1 MTVLSTYFSTLR
13 TSVRPIWHLQQDRL
27 WEVDMMRGVAIVMM
41 VVYHLMWDL
50 RGLAGYDINV
60 HTGFWHIWQQ
70 ITANLFIGIV
80 GVSLTLSY
88 GRARSKG
95 GTTATRWGK
104 YAMRGAVVFSWGVVV
119 SIVTYF
125 VDPSHYVRFGILHLI
140 GVSIIVAYPFL
151 RFCWLNLILGILLL
165 LLGQIIPLFGLNN
178 PWLGSLGLNAH
189 SQPAFDYFPLIPW
202 FGVVLLGIFVGNS
215 LYTDGQR
222 RFTLPNI
229 GTTPG
234 LRTLR
239 LSGQNSLLIYLVH
252 QPITIAILM
261 LLGQIRL

>member
-1 MTVLSTYFSTLR
+1 MTHLTTYFSALR
-13 TSVRPIWHLQQDRL
+13 ASVRPIWHLQSSRL

-60 HTGFWHIWQQ
+60 YTGFWHIWQQ

-95 GTTATRWGK
+95 GKTTAGWGK
-104 YAMRGAVVFSWGVVV
+104 YVLRGAVVFSWGIVV

-125 VDPSHYVRFGILHLI
+125 VDPAHYVRFGILHLI
-140 GVSIIVAYPFL
+140 GVSIIIAYPFL
-151 RFCWLNLILGILLL
+151 RFRWLNLILGISLLL
-165 LLGQIIPLFGLNN
+165 LAQIIPVLGLNN
-178 PWLGSLGLNAH
+178 PLLAPLGLNATPPR
-189 SQPAFDYFPLIPW
+189 SFDYFPLIPW
-202 FGVVLLGIFVGNS
+202 FGVVLLGIFVGAS
-215 LYTDGQR
+215 LYTNGQR
-222 RFTLPNI
+222 RFTLPDI
-229 GTTPG
+229 GNAFG
-234 LRTLR
+234 IRTLR
-239 LSGQNSLLIYLVH
+239 MLGQNSLLIYLIH
-252 QPITIAILM
+252 QPIMIVILI